1 MIYCSPDNKSR
12 SGLEQGQKYN
22 NTITGEY
29 NNTITGEYNNTI
41 TGEYNN
47 TISGEFYLSPE
58 KLYIFLHKN
67 KKS

>member
-29 NNTITGEYNNTI
+29 NNTITGE
-41 TGEYNN
+41 
-47 TISGEFYLSPE
+47 FYLSPE